1 MADEKTALFVRI
13 PMATAKKLESHAK
26 RAGKSKQDVVSTLI
40 TEGLQKGIAP
50 SLVVPTAPTVS
61 GPEAVSDIMT
71 LDELVAFLRVDR
83 SELERRL
90 QAQELPARRFGDE
103 WRFSR
108 EAIAH
113 WMEGTDRPT
122 KRQTGFSRNP

>member
-1 MADEKTALFVRI
+1 MADERSALFVRI
-13 PMATAKKLESHAK
+13 PMATARKLESHAK
-26 RAGKSKQDVVSTLI
+26 RAGRSKQDVVSTLI
-40 TEGLQKGIAP
+40 TEGLQKSTNNAVIAP
-50 SLVVPTAPTVS
+50 TPPSVVVEPS
-61 GPEAVSDIMT
+61 NDIMT

-83 SELERRL
+83 AELERRL
-90 QAQELPARRFGDE
+90 HAQELPARRFGEE